1 MGALVLCKGPC
12 RCPLAQI
19 RSRSQLNFHK
29 SLFHDLQS
37 YIVIAHCHVTLGN
50 YSAVQDTSCFDMKA
64 ISLLRKNS
72 HFSFSKSIIPK
83 CNCVNRSLLSSF
95 LRSCC
100 FLELWAA
107 QRMLTVGAKD
117 SRSEREGACFTAN
130 SSNSFKVY

>member
-64 ISLLRKNS
+64 IFLLRLLETV
-72 HFSFSKSIIPK
+72 SIK
-83 CNCVNRSLLSSF
+83 K
-95 LRSCC
+95 
-100 FLELWAA
+100 A
-107 QRMLTVGAKD
+107 QTHI
-117 SRSEREGACFTAN
+117 F
-130 SSNSFKVY
+130 F